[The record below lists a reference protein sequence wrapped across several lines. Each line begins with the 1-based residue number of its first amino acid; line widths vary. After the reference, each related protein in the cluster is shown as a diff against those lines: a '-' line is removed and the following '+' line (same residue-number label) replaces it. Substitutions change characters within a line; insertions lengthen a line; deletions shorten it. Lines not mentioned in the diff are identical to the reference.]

1 MPLAVCCQDLSGIWK
16 GYMEVNGTDM
26 PFELMIRQSEEEFT
40 GYSMTSLLV
49 DGVENIGIKEAEIR
63 KKKEKYLFEDGEL
76 VFNNFSTPGKRII
89 LTASLKLDS
98 GSMKPE
104 FNGYYRTRSLD
115 MRDKTSYSGRIY
127 LQKAEA
133 VQGSALMARLQLLK
147 LASEKGEFLAF
158 GSREKM
164 KELKDN
170 PAVNSA
176 DVESMEKITG
186 SGAKT
191 RSKSTD
197 PEANS
202 SKEKSNSKVDSGD
215 REKSDIKGAYTNAD
229 KQMKGEGITEKK
241 GRTTLES
248 EKNSDMRIMT
258 AAEQISLRKP
268 LLIHEF
274 SFSGDSVDLKFYD
287 NGTVDG
293 DTISVLLNDQLIIAK
308 EQLRTQ
314 AIERKIQIPAAKDSL
329 LLTMYA
335 ENLGAYPPNTGILV
349 IKDGKSRVEIR
360 FMGDMENNPVIR
372 LNRKK

>member
-1 MPLAVCCQDLSGIWK
+1 
-16 GYMEVNGTDM
+16 MEVNGTDM